1 MENMEKQMIGEVELY
16 RLRENPENP
25 REISE
30 EKFGLLVKSVLVFP
44 RMLWLAPIVYDEAG
58 VVLGGNMRLRAL
70 NAISDMDDAE
80 REDIIKQDK
89 RLGDG
94 QVSALVTYWQAWAS
108 EKAPRV
114 PAVCADDLTEEQKK
128 EFIIKHN
135 ASFGKWDF
143 DLLANE
149 WSGLPLNDW
158 AIDVWQP
165 MEMGVDSEDSEKS
178 SMPIEEDNFD
188 EESIEIKKRCSYGD
202 LWQLGEHRLMCGDST
217 DSASVALL
225 MGGQKADMVFTDPPY
240 GVSIGDKNK
249 ALNSVQKAGCC
260 TENIAN
266 DNISVDDLY
275 PILVKAMTNC
285 RENCKDCA
293 CYYVTSPQ
301 GGELGLMMMMMKDA
315 GLPVRHMLIWE
326 KNSATFSL
334 GRLDYDYQ
342 HEPIFYTWT
351 KSHKNYRKG
360 EFRTTIWKYDK
371 PRKCDLHPTMKPV
384 ELVAN
389 CMMDASVEGDIVLDM
404 FGGSGTTI
412 IAAEQLGRKAR
423 LMELDPHYC
432 DVIITRWEE
441 YTGKE
446 AVKIM

>member
-1 MENMEKQMIGEVELY
+1 MIGEVELY

-25 REISE
+25 LEISE

-44 RMLWLAPIVYDEAG
+44 RMLWLSPIVYDEAG

-70 NAISDMDDAE
+70 NAIADMDDAE
-80 REDIIKQDK
+80 REDIIKQDN

-94 QVSALVTYWQAWAS
+94 QVSSLVAYWQAWAS

-143 DLLANE
+143 DKLANE

-165 MEMGVDSEDSEKS
+165 MEIGADNKDPDKS
-178 SMPIEEDNFD
+178 SVSIEEDNFD
-188 EESIEIKKRCSYGD
+188 EESIEIKARCHYGD
-202 LWQLGEHRLMCGDST
+202 IWELGDHRLMCGDST
-217 DSASVALL
+217 DAASVALL
-225 MGGQKADMVFTDPPY
+225 MDGQKADMVFTDPPY

-249 ALNSVQKAGCC
+249 ALNSVQPSGRC

-301 GGELGLMMMMMKDA
+301 GGELGLMMMMMMKDA

-351 KSHKNYRKG
+351 KSHKNYRNG

-412 IAAEQLGRKAR
+412 IAAEQLRRKAR
-423 LMELDPHYC
+423 LMELSPHYC